1 VVEIPE
7 EPEAEMSSIDL
18 ETNALIARLALED
31 LEASYGRRWGK
42 SRVGSTPSDEEF
54 ALRLQAEQ
62 FQKWITMAEDAKMGN
77 SLREASEI
85 DAAYLEAYTIS
96 EQAAIEDRRAALA
109 LSRGEP
115 LPPPT
120 ANQTRLEDPTFK
132 LHPNADPLRC
142 VLLEFQNENSP

>member
-1 VVEIPE
+1 
-7 EPEAEMSSIDL
+7 MSTYDL

-62 FQKWITMAEDAKMGN
+62 FQQWITMAEDAKMDN
-77 SLREASEI
+77 SLYEASEI
-85 DAAYLEAYTIS
+85 DAAYLEAHTIS
-96 EQAAIEDRRAALA
+96 EQAAMEDRRAALA

-120 ANQTRLEDPTFK
+120 AYQTRLEDPTFR
-132 LHPNADPLRC
+132 LHPDADTLQY
-142 VLLEFQNENSP
+142 VNSNFGMRTSLTV